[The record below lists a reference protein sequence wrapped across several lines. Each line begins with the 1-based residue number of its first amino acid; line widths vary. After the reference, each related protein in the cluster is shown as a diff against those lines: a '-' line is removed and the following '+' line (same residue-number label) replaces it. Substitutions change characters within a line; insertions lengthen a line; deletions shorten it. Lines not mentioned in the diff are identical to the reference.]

1 VTMLESAKKKI
12 FLASRLVST
21 LIGRLN
27 TRGLKEEQTTY
38 QLIRQRVI
46 GIQFTDRDIREAE
59 KKRVIPKKTYKFYLD
74 PTGHVVPVRDK
85 NTKPDVLMFLTF
97 NTFYSLMFG
106 KMSVQEAYRLRLL
119 QTRYLKNEDVQEEQF
134 LRDAGLVL
142 KLMNK
147 IQEEMVTGG
156 RDGTSV

>member
-1 VTMLESAKKKI
+1 MLEDARKKVM
-12 FLASRLVST
+12 LAGKLVST

-27 TRGLKEEQTTY
+27 SRGLHEEQTTY
-38 QLIRQRVI
+38 KLIRQRVI

-59 KKRVIPKKTYKFYLD
+59 NKRIIPKRTYKFYLD
-74 PTGHVVPVRDK
+74 PTGTVVPVKDDRT
-85 NTKPDVLMFLTF
+85 NPDVLMYLTF

-119 QTRYLKNEDVQEEQF
+119 QTRYMKNEDVQEEQF

-147 IQEEMVTGG
+147 IQDEMVRGG
-156 RDGTSV
+156 RGGTSG

>member
-1 VTMLESAKKKI
+1 MLETAKKKVM
-12 FLASRLVST
+12 LAGKLVST

-27 TRGLKEEQTTY
+27 SRGLREEQTTY

-59 KKRVIPKKTYKFYLD
+59 QKRIVPKKTYKFYLD
-74 PTGHVVPVRDK
+74 STGHVVSVKGRDI
-85 NTKPDVLMFLTF
+85 KPDVLMYLTF
-97 NTFYSLMFG
+97 NTFYSLMFS

-119 QTRYLKNEDVQEEQF
+119 QTKYMADEAIQEEQF

-147 IQEEMVTGG
+147 IQEEMFKGG
-156 RDGTSV
+156 PGGSSG

>member
-1 VTMLESAKKKI
+1 MLEDAKKKVM
-12 FLASRLVST
+12 LAGRLVST

-27 TRGLKEEQTTY
+27 TRGLQEEQTAY

-46 GIQFTDRDIREAE
+46 GIQLTDKDIREAE
-59 KKRVIPKKTYKFYLD
+59 KKRLIPKRTFKFYLD
-74 PTGHVVPVRDK
+74 STGHVVPVKDK
-85 NTKPDVLMFLTF
+85 NIKTDVLMYLTF

-119 QTRYLKNEDVQEEQF
+119 QTRYMKNEDVQEEQF

-147 IQEEMVTGG
+147 IQEEMVK
-156 RDGTSV
+156 VA

>member
-1 VTMLESAKKKI
+1 MLESAKRKVM
-12 FLASRLVST
+12 LAGRLVST

-27 TRGLKEEQTTY
+27 TRGLKKEQTQYDLT
-38 QLIRQRVI
+38 RQRII
-46 GIQFTDRDIREAE
+46 GIQFTDKDIRQAE

-74 PTGHVVPVRDK
+74 TTGHVIPVRSKD
-85 NTKPDVLMFLTF
+85 TEPDVLMYLTF

-119 QTRYLKNEDVQEEQF
+119 QTRYMKNKDIQEEQF
-134 LRDAGLVL
+134 LKDAGLVL

-147 IQEEMVTGG
+147 IQEEMVRGG
-156 RDGTSV
+156 RGGTS